1 MLDADV
7 TENFFYRPTTR
18 ATNQV
23 YEQLL
28 VLLQQQLG
36 DQPDEVLRGA
46 ADEVLQVLKED
57 GLKEGE
63 RKRGIEAVLGPLT
76 QERFTKLFQLSKNI
90 TDFMGAD
97 QEGDEAGARPRS
109 FCLVFFLHAATPRS
123 FAMERPFAAACMHA
137 LCRFAPHSTSLKPF
151 AFLFTCI

>member
-18 ATNQV
+18 ATHQV

-28 VLLQQQLG
+28 VVLQQQLG

-57 GLKEGE
+57 GVREGD
-63 RKRGIEAVLGPLT
+63 RKRNIEAVLGPLS
-76 QERFTKLFQLSKNI
+76 QDRFSKLFQLSKNI

-97 QEGDEAGARPRS
+97 QDREDAGTQSVVEGP
-109 FCLVFFLHAATPRS
+109 
-123 FAMERPFAAACMHA
+123 A
-137 LCRFAPHSTSLKPF
+137 LSSYYSLKLQRRQQL
-151 AFLFTCI
+151 LFPVLAVELPQSSTTHQAC

>member
-7 TENFFYRPTTR
+7 TESFFYRPSTR
-18 ATNQV
+18 ATHQV

-28 VLLQQQLG
+28 VVLQQQLG

-57 GLKEGE
+57 GVREGE
-63 RKRGIEAVLGPLT
+63 RKRNIEGVLGPIT
-76 QERFTKLFQLSKNI
+76 QDRFTKLFQLSKNI

-97 QEGDEAGARPRS
+97 QDREDAG
-109 FCLVFFLHAATPRS
+109 
-123 FAMERPFAAACMHA
+123 
-137 LCRFAPHSTSLKPF
+137 
-151 AFLFTCI
+151 

>member
-1 MLDADV
+1 MPLSPAVDAFVHVFPCCPCSPQDIKKGATVLDADV

-28 VLLQQQLG
+28 VVLQQQLG

-57 GLKEGE
+57 GIREGD
-63 RKRGIEAVLGPLT
+63 RKRSIEGVLGPIT

-97 QEGDEAGARPRS
+97 QDRDDAGTWR
-109 FCLVFFLHAATPRS
+109 
-123 FAMERPFAAACMHA
+123 
-137 LCRFAPHSTSLKPF
+137 
-151 AFLFTCI
+151 

>member
-1 MLDADV
+1 M

-18 ATNQV
+18 VTNQV

-28 VLLQQQLG
+28 VVLQQQLG

-63 RKRGIEAVLGPLT
+63 RKRGVEGVLGPIT
-76 QERFTKLFQLSKNI
+76 QERFTKLFQLSKSI

-97 QEGDEAGARPRS
+97 QDRDEGGTLA
-109 FCLVFFLHAATPRS
+109 FKYWFFSGVHGFVMCWVVNVGPHT
-123 FAMERPFAAACMHA
+123 MVGHA
-137 LCRFAPHSTSLKPF
+137 LL
-151 AFLFTCI
+151 

>member
-1 MLDADV
+1 MAGLLVPEASSAADICLCVSFALQDIKKGATVLDADV

-18 ATNQV
+18 ATHQV

-28 VLLQQQLG
+28 VVLQQQLG

-57 GLKEGE
+57 GVREGE
-63 RKRGIEAVLGPLT
+63 RKKNIEGVLGPIS
-76 QERFTKLFQLSKNI
+76 QDRFTKLFQLSKNI

-97 QEGDEAGARPRS
+97 QDRDDAGS
-109 FCLVFFLHAATPRS
+109 CCLG
-123 FAMERPFAAACMHA
+123 
-137 LCRFAPHSTSLKPF
+137 CRM
-151 AFLFTCI
+151 